1 MQGKLSWTYICKWDD
16 AVNRFH
22 WASQYFHDAEKGSQV
37 ALLQSPNGI
46 FLSNQIKFIFQLQ
59 VFIKFIFQLAYYII
73 WTNCRKIMG
82 AKESVKILP
91 VQIS

>member
-22 WASQYFHDAEKGSQV
+22 WASQYFHEAEKGSQV

-46 FLSNQIKFIFQLQ
+46 FLSNQ
-59 VFIKFIFQLAYYII
+59 IKFIFQLAYYII